1 MSTSKAIR
9 RITRSTKKFIKL
21 YRTAKIPFFAGAL
34 SFYTFL
40 SIIPIV
46 TLGVWYLA
54 SAGIAQTWINQ
65 IQSYILSRLAFS
77 EDDKIASYFQ
87 LITDTASENSWGWI
101 GLAVFLYTVLN
112 LFLSI
117 GDAIDH
123 IIKAKAVEID
133 FSRGAIQTWLRR
145 LLFLLLL
152 PSFLVLSSSFTSW
165 MREDSW
171 IRHLFSFETVGPWL
185 ARPIPWTIDFTT
197 FLLLYYYIPNSK
209 VSLKQAARA
218 ALFVTPLFILG
229 KWGMAQYSAYALT
242 TQKIYGAF
250 AVIPLVMLWVYWA
263 WMIILCGALL
273 IKRSPTKD
281 FQVES

>member
-1 MSTSKAIR
+1 MSIYKQTHRLYNNA
-9 RITRSTKKFIKL
+9 KKFIRL

-34 SFYTFL
+34 SFYTLL

-65 IQSYILSRLAFS
+65 VQSYIISRFAFS
-77 EDDKIASYFQ
+77 QDDQ
-87 LITDTASENSWGWI
+87 LISYIKLVTDNAGENSWGWI
-101 GLAVFLYTVLN
+101 GLAVFLYTTLN

-133 FSRGAIQTWLRR
+133 FTRGAIQTWLRR
-145 LLFLLLL
+145 LLFLLIL
-152 PSFLVLSSSFTSW
+152 PSFLAFSSSFTSW

-171 IRHLFSFETVGPWL
+171 IRHIFSFETVGPWL

-197 FLLLYYYIPNSK
+197 FLLLYYYIPNTK
-209 VSLKQAARA
+209 VTVRQAARA

-250 AVIPLVMLWVYWA
+250 AVVPLVMLWIYWA

-273 IKRSPTKD
+273 IKRSPSKD
-281 FQVES
+281 FQIES

>member
-1 MSTSKAIR
+1 MSTSKLIR
-9 RITRSTKKFIKL
+9 KITGGAKKFIQL
-21 YRTAKIPFFAGAL
+21 YRVAKIPFFAGAL
-34 SFYTFL
+34 SFYTLL

-54 SAGIAQTWINQ
+54 SAGITQTWINQ
-65 IQSYILSRLAFS
+65 IQSYIISKFAFA
-77 EDDKIASYFQ
+77 EDEQILSYFQ
-87 LITDTASENSWGWI
+87 MLTETAGANSWGWI

-123 IIKAKAVEID
+123 IIKARAVEID
-133 FSRGAIQTWLRR
+133 FTRGAIQTWLRR
-145 LLFLLLL
+145 LLFLIIL
-152 PSFLVLSSSFTSW
+152 PSFLVFSSSFMSW
-165 MREDSW
+165 LREDSW
-171 IRHLFSFETVGPWL
+171 IRTIFSFETVGPWL
-185 ARPIPWTIDFTT
+185 ARPVPWAIDFIT
-197 FLLLYYYIPNSK
+197 FLLLYYYIPNTK
-209 VSLKQAARA
+209 VTLKQAARA

-250 AVIPLVMLWVYWA
+250 AVVPLLMLWVYWA
-263 WMIILCGALL
+263 WLIILCGALL

-281 FQVES
+281 FQVEN